1 MISADK
7 AKRMAK
13 QITENCVSEELSRV
27 ETLISEAVKEGRF
40 SVCGEGC
47 MQKATKHEL
56 ERLGYKVE
64 MGSQCNDSY
73 FSVSWE

>member
-1 MISADK
+1 MISAYK

-27 ETLISEAVKEGRF
+27 EMLISEAVKEGQF
-40 SVCGEGC
+40 SVCGEGR
-47 MQKATKHEL
+47 MQEATKQEL

-64 MGSQCNDSY
+64 MGSQYNDSY

>member
-1 MISADK
+1 
-7 AKRMAK
+7 MAK
-13 QITENCVSEELSRV
+13 QITENCVSEELSRM

-40 SVCGEGC
+40 SVYGEGH
-47 MQKATKHEL
+47 MQEATKQEL

-64 MGSQCNDSY
+64 MGSQYNDSY